1 MFVEIWFTGM
11 SNGCPYRAVFLET
24 IWKPIGQY
32 QSGDRQDVDRL
43 QVSHEQV
50 RVTMQTGS
58 QSEWCTERNQSS
70 VGERLDVGSF
80 VQEMVRSYRFGIPV
94 SHGAVL
100 VTERS
105 LGGPIIVRTTDGPG
119 PDHSRSFR
127 LHIIVKPARPAAACA
142 ACWRHRK
149 RSGAARSR
157 GRGRPRKDVPVE
169 QT

>member
-1 MFVEIWFTGM
+1 M
-11 SNGCPYRAVFLET
+11 
-24 IWKPIGQY
+24 
-32 QSGDRQDVDRL
+32 D
-43 QVSHEQV
+43 
-50 RVTMQTGS
+50 
-58 QSEWCTERNQSS
+58 
-70 VGERLDVGSF
+70 
-80 VQEMVRSYRFGIPV
+80 RFGIPV

-149 RSGAARSR
+149 RSGKRTRAAANVALSSVVHSTWSDAAGAARSR